1 MSGVLVGADER
12 TEEQVRVEQGPGGPV
27 RFWRG
32 QGRYEVGELIDHRVE
47 SEPWWR
53 GDAGGV
59 DAGGFEA
66 DGIGAG
72 SSGERHVWR
81 VEAVRSGRSR
91 STFAGVFD
99 LSWEPAG
106 DRWVLVR
113 VHD

>member
-1 MSGVLVGADER
+1 MSVVLVGAGGRTGER
-12 TEEQVRVEQGPGGPV
+12 VQVERGVAGPV

-32 QGRYEVGELIDHRVE
+32 QGRYEVGELIEHWTEAGPAAGPWVE
-47 SEPWWR
+47 PD
-53 GDAGGV
+53 GPAAAGPCQ
-59 DAGGFEA
+59 
-66 DGIGAG
+66 
-72 SSGERHVWR
+72 VWR

-106 DRWVLVR
+106 NCWRLVR

>member
-1 MSGVLVGADER
+1 MSGVLVGTGGRTGER
-12 TEEQVRVEQGPGGPV
+12 VQVERGAGGPL

-32 QGRYEVGELIDHRVE
+32 QGRYEVGQLIEH
-47 SEPWWR
+47 WT
-53 GDAGGV
+53 
-59 DAGGFEA
+59 EA
-66 DGIGAG
+66 DPWPGRDGAAPVDPCQ
-72 SSGERHVWR
+72 VWR

-106 DRWVLVR
+106 DCWRLVR

>member
-1 MSGVLVGADER
+1 MSGVLVGTDER
-12 TEEQVRVEQGPGGPV
+12 TEEQVRVERGPGGPI

-47 SEPWWR
+47 PDPWWR
-53 GDAGGV
+53 GAAAGAPV
-59 DAGGFEA
+59 AQ
-66 DGIGAG
+66 
-72 SSGERHVWR
+72 RHVWR
-81 VEAVRSGRSR
+81 IEAVRAGRSR

-106 DRWVLVR
+106 DRWLLVR